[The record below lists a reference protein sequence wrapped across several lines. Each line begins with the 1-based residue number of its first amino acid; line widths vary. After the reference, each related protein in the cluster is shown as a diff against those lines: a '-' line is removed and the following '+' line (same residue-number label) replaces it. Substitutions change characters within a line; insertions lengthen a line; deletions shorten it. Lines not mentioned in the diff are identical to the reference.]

1 MANIIKCFKRTITG
15 NCTDVCPDVN
25 EICLEQM
32 RRQMTAI
39 KEATADVK
47 KDLAEVRKLLKESKS
62 QYYDE

>member
-1 MANIIKCFKRTITG
+1 MG
-15 NCTDVCPDVN
+15 
-25 EICLEQM
+25 LEQM